1 MPYHIDYETWSEA
14 DIKKV
19 GGYRYADDPSAR
31 ILMFAIAGEDGE
43 VACWDHLAPDS
54 RESQRA
60 LGMFN
65 HAIKTN
71 DLLYAHNAPFE
82 VAITRYRAQPDLG
95 LIEIPKLDQWRCT
108 AAMCRRAAIPSSLAG
123 AGEMLGL
130 EVQKDKAGKAL
141 MEIFSIPGK
150 TTLQAPEHVKIF
162 DKSSKGRRAPNR
174 YTLNPLHGWYDD
186 EGDHSE
192 ILWDWLVRV
201 GQEVMTVRDAWEAYK
216 DYCRQDVLTEM
227 ALHKRLHKFEL
238 VGQELRSFQFN
249 LRLNDRGVPLNLR
262 ALQTAQKIVDQ
273 YYSREEIRFKNVT
286 GLRPSQG
293 QAFKKWLQ
301 ERGYMFDNLQ
311 AGTVE
316 QALEDFDDLMSTE
329 AVKALQIFSLLNF
342 AALKKI
348 TAMLRSACSDGMVRG
363 TLKWHGART
372 GRATGELVQPQN
384 IKKATLDTT
393 AAYQMLCDGCTL
405 ADLEELWD
413 SPLEVIASCARHFI
427 QREGTEFYDADFVGV
442 EARLTPWIAGEQ
454 SKLDKILAGVDLYKD
469 LATRIFNVPYEEVTK
484 KQRTIAKPAEL
495 GCCIAEG
502 EPVLTMAA
510 GGHIAYLSIEEV
522 TMQHLVWDGVEWVGH
537 EGVKFNGVREVFHY
551 DGIVATG
558 DHEVFVEGEELTVP
572 FARAARESLRL
583 QQTWKPQT
591 FEPYDPRPESKP
603 WKARVYDI
611 INAGPRNRFTVNGK
625 LVHNCFG
632 VGGTGLQK
640 GLGAAPYFVHMSR
653 KECNHIVKV
662 YRDTHPNTVAA
673 WKALEDAAKLAITE
687 GTTSTIL
694 NGRVRVGRQKIAG
707 LTYMVLE
714 LPSKRRLYYPHAQ
727 VKPTWKP
734 YTKEEMQEEPWK
746 AEKGGYWLD
755 QIRFWGE
762 RPNNAG
768 WGWIATWGSRLFENI
783 VQAMGADLLDQ
794 GCQAAEARG
803 FEVFLIVH
811 DQALCYAHPTL
822 TVKDFEEA
830 FCSVGEWADTFPLDA
845 EAQVVPYY
853 RKD

>member
-14 DIKKV
+14 DIKKT
-19 GGYRYADDPSAR
+19 GGYRYANDPTTQ
-31 ILMFAIAGEDGE
+31 ILMFAIADDAGE
-43 VACWDHLAPDS
+43 VACWDHLDADS

-95 LIEIPKLDQWRCT
+95 LIELPKLDQWRCT
-108 AAMCRRAAIPSSLAG
+108 MAMCRRAAIPNGLDAAG
-123 AGEMLGL
+123 QMLGL
-130 EVQKDKAGKAL
+130 EAQKDKAGKML

-174 YTLNPLHGWYDD
+174 HTLNPLHGWYDA
-186 EGDHSE
+186 EGDHPE
-192 ILWDWLVRV
+192 ILWDWLVKV
-201 GQEVMTVRDAWEAYK
+201 GSEMMTVRDAWEAYK
-216 DYCRQDVLTEM
+216 DYCRQDVRTEM
-227 ALHKRLHKFEL
+227 ELHKRLRKFEL
-238 VGQELRSFQFN
+238 TGQELRSFQFN

-293 QAFKKWLQ
+293 QAFKAWLQ
-301 ERGYMFDNLQ
+301 NRGYPFDNLQ
-311 AGTVE
+311 AGTVD

-329 AVKALQIFSLLNF
+329 AVKALRIFALLNF

-348 TAMLRSACSDGMVRG
+348 SAMLRSACSDGMVRG

-393 AAYQMLCDGCTL
+393 TAYQMLCDGCTL

-454 SKLDKILAGVDLYKD
+454 AKLDKILAGVDLYKD
-469 LATRIFNVPYEEVTK
+469 LATRIFGVPYDEVTK

-495 GCCIAEG
+495 GCC
-502 EPVLTMAA
+502 
-510 GGHIAYLSIEEV
+510 
-522 TMQHLVWDGVEWVGH
+522 
-537 EGVKFNGVREVFHY
+537 
-551 DGIVATG
+551 
-558 DHEVFVEGEELTVP
+558 
-572 FARAARESLRL
+572 
-583 QQTWKPQT
+583 
-591 FEPYDPRPESKP
+591 
-603 WKARVYDI
+603 
-611 INAGPRNRFTVNGK
+611 
-625 LVHNCFG
+625 FG
-632 VGGTGLQK
+632 VGGAGLQK

-673 WKALEDAAKLAITE
+673 WRALEDAAKLAITE
-687 GTTSTIL
+687 GITSTIL
-694 NGRVRVGRQKIAG
+694 NDRVRVGRQKIAG

-830 FCSVGEWADTFPLDA
+830 FCSVGEWANSFPLDA